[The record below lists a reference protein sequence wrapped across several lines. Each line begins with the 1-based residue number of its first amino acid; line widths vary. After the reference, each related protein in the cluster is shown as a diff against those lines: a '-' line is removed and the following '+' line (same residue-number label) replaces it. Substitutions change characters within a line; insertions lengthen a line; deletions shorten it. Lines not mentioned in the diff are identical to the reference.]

1 MILNEETAA
10 LLRQI
15 MRQLEKLLPGL
26 GISLVCFEMD
36 KIEPGQLNW
45 ISNCKREDVTVIYR
59 ELIAQ
64 LEGHHHDAPRAKHEP
79 PRSIA

>member
-1 MILNEETAA
+1 MILNEETAE

-15 MRQLEKLLPGL
+15 MRSLEKVLPGL

-36 KIEPGQLNW
+36 KIQGGQLNW

-64 LEGHHHDAPRAKHEP
+64 LEGRHHDAPRG
-79 PRSIA
+79 RQ